1 MFKINPSGLRIL
13 GEMLKEPHK
22 KYAASDI
29 SGVPYTTA
37 HYGME
42 ELAKKDILI
51 KRKSAKLISYSINY
65 NSLSAIRL
73 AILYEN
79 SKTESLLDKKQALK
93 NSIEDMMKLSSG
105 MLSDYIISIIIFG
118 SYAKGRETR
127 ESDVDILFAIRGGTK
142 TSYQKWLAEIREIC
156 RRVSERHAIKIS
168 PFILTVSD
176 FREGLAKNQAIETE
190 IYKNHIIIYG
200 AEFYVKGVFEW
211 LQTKEVS

>member
-1 MFKINPSGLRIL
+1 MLKINPSLLRIL

-22 KYAASDI
+22 KYSASDI

-42 ELAKKDILI
+42 ELAKKDILR
-51 KRKSAKLISYSINY
+51 KRKSAKLISYSLNY
-65 NSLSAIRL
+65 NSLSAIRF

-79 SKTESLLDKKQALK
+79 SKTEALLDKKPVLK

-105 MLSDYIISIIIFG
+105 MLSDYIISIILFG
-118 SYAKGRETR
+118 SHAKERETK
-127 ESDVDILFAIRGGTK
+127 ESDVDVLFVIRGGTK
-142 TSYQKWLAEIREIC
+142 TGYQKWLAEIREIC

-168 PFILTVSD
+168 PFIITISD
-176 FREGLAKNQAIETE
+176 FRDGLAKNQALETE

-200 AEFYVKGVFEW
+200 TEFYVKEVFEW